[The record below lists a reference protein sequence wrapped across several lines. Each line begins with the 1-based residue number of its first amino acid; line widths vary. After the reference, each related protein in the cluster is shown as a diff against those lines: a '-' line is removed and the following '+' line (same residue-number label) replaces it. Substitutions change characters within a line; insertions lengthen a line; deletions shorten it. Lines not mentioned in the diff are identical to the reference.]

1 MKLSLILPLSW
12 SITWGAPK
20 KLARFGAEGVIQG
33 GGEAEVQWSDHEA
46 VARRSL
52 ASMSDLLGKH
62 PLGFGQWLVALDDA
76 LATPVE
82 VAIIGDPGAEDTRA
96 LLAVALGSYRPH
108 QLMAAGIGN
117 VPPLLMHREQVDGRP
132 TAYVCRSKV
141 CRAPVNDVAML
152 PDLLRA

>member
-1 MKLSLILPLSW
+1 MKPSLILPLSW

-82 VAIIGDPGAEDTRA
+82 VAIIGDPGVEDTRA
-96 LLAVALGSYRPH
+96 MLDVVLGRYRPH
-108 QLMAAGIGN
+108 QLLAAGSGD
-117 VPPLLMHREQVDGRP
+117 VPPLLKHREQMDGKV
-132 TAYVCRSKV
+132 TAYVCRNRV
-141 CRAPVNDVAML
+141 CRAPVSDVVML
-152 PDLLRA
+152 LDMLRA